1 MVVLDVLG
9 LAVGLLALG
18 LFTGAYVAV
27 LWSPFLLLTRLRPL
41 FRVGPT
47 DRWWLNYAVAALL
60 AGLVHATVYA
70 VGRALLAD
78 LAAPELLLYAG
89 LGTAVL
95 WMAVAGVGLPSVG
108 RNWKTGGY
116 MTELVLLGGAV
127 WYALVTTVPPLFLHS
142 VYLAD

>member
-1 MVVLDVLG
+1 MVVFEVLT
-9 LAVGLLALG
+9 LTLGLLALG

-27 LWSPFLLLTRLRPL
+27 LWSPFLLLNRLRPL

-47 DRWWLNYAVAALL
+47 DRWWLNYVVAALL
-60 AGLVHATVYA
+60 VGVVHATVYA
-70 VGRALLAD
+70 VGRTLLSGVAV
-78 LAAPELLLYAG
+78 PELLLYAG
-89 LGTAVL
+89 LGTAVC

-108 RNWKTGGY
+108 RNWKRGGY

-142 VYLAD
+142 VYLAG